1 MHQPN
6 KSVISEL
13 LPKHQITSSLI
24 RVWWDKDLTN
34 EPLKGMSME
43 MVKVEEFGE
52 SDV

>member
-13 LPKHQITSSLI
+13 LPKHQITCSLI